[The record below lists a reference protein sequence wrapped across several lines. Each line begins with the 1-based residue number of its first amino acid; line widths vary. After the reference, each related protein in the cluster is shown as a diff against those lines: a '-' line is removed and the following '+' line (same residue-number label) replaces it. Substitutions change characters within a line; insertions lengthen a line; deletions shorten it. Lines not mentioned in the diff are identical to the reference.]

1 MKYERQLPKLEL
13 YGVDRINYLKHHGV
27 KGQKWGVRN
36 YQNKDGSLT
45 AAGKERYRKNKENG
59 SSANMS
65 PERKSTIE
73 AIESNAEGYDAPLD
87 KINAVLQ
94 DARFDY
100 DKLLHGSKEDKE
112 RVIGACKLAREALK
126 NGDTYWDTEWVNEI
140 PFKDFSFW
148 FLYEDQTIGLPMIAD
163 MVNRDYTPKQISK
176 MIDIVEKNES
186 LLRKEDPKLWEE
198 EYYTPGMFDICEGNY
213 QHALESFAEQC
224 YKVKN
229 SK

>member
-13 YGVDRINYLKHHGV
+13 YGVDRFNYLKHHGV

-45 AAGKERYRKNKENG
+45 AAGRERYSKNKEDG

-100 DKLLHGSKEDKE
+100 DKLLHGSKEDRE
-112 RVIGACKLAREALK
+112 RVKGACELARDAMKGYE
-126 NGDTYWDTEWVNEI
+126 YWSRDELDDLSFES
-140 PFKDFSFW
+140 FSFW
-148 FLYEDQTIGLPMIAD
+148 FLYEDQTIGMPMIAD
-163 MVNRDYTPKQISK
+163 MVNRNYTPKQISK
-176 MIDIVEKNES
+176 MIDIVENNES
-186 LLRKEDPKLWEE
+186 LLRKEDPKLWQE
-198 EYYTPGMFDICEGNY
+198 EYYTPGMFDVCEGNY
-213 QHALESFAEQC
+213 QHRLESFAEQC